1 MIQTEYKVLT
11 VEEANEFI
19 NDKVKKIKFEGTIF
33 RYQEVIYKYSVLLN
47 DNTQD
52 MIYVDDIVTVHHS
65 KVM

>member
-1 MIQTEYKVLT
+1 MSYKVLT

-52 MIYVDDIVTVHHS
+52 VIYVNDIVTVHHS

>member
-1 MIQTEYKVLT
+1 MKYKVLT

-19 NDKVKKIKFEGTIF
+19 NDKVKNIKFEGTIF

-52 MIYVDDIVTVHHS
+52 MIYVNDIVTVHHS

>member
-1 MIQTEYKVLT
+1 MKYKVLT

-33 RYQEVIYKYSVLLN
+33 RDQEVIYKYSVLLN

-52 MIYVDDIVTVHHS
+52 MIYVNDIVTVHHS

>member
-1 MIQTEYKVLT
+1 MKYKVLT

-19 NDKVKKIKFEGTIF
+19 NDKVKKVKFEGTIF

-52 MIYVDDIVTVHHS
+52 MIYVNDIVTVHHS

>member
-1 MIQTEYKVLT
+1 MEYKVLT

-52 MIYVDDIVTVHHS
+52 VIYVNDIVSVHHS

>member
-1 MIQTEYKVLT
+1 MEYKVLT
-11 VEEANEFI
+11 VEEANAFI
-19 NDKVKKIKFEGTIF
+19 NDKVKKVKFEGTIF

>member
-1 MIQTEYKVLT
+1 MEYKVLT

-19 NDKVKKIKFEGTIF
+19 ADKVKKIKFEGTIF

-52 MIYVDDIVTVHHS
+52 VIYVNDIVTVHHS

>member
-1 MIQTEYKVLT
+1 MEYKVLT

-19 NDKVKKIKFEGTIF
+19 NDKVKKVKFEGTIF

>member
-1 MIQTEYKVLT
+1 MEYKVLT

-19 NDKVKKIKFEGTIF
+19 NDKVKKVKFEGTIF

-52 MIYVDDIVTVHHS
+52 MIYVDDIVTVDSS
-65 KVM
+65 KLM

>member
-1 MIQTEYKVLT
+1 MEYKVLT

-52 MIYVDDIVTVHHS
+52 MIYVNDIVTVHHS

>member
-1 MIQTEYKVLT
+1 MEYKVLT
-11 VEEANEFI
+11 VEDANEFI
-19 NDKVKKIKFEGTIF
+19 NDKVKKVKFEGTIF

>member
-1 MIQTEYKVLT
+1 MKYKVLT

-19 NDKVKKIKFEGTIF
+19 NDKVKKVKFEGTIF

-52 MIYVDDIVTVHHS
+52 VIYVDDIVTVHHS

>member
-1 MIQTEYKVLT
+1 MEYKVLT

-52 MIYVDDIVTVHHS
+52 MIYVDDIPSVHHS

>member
-1 MIQTEYKVLT
+1 MEYKVLT

-52 MIYVDDIVTVHHS
+52 VIYVNDIVTVHHS

>member
-1 MIQTEYKVLT
+1 MEYKVLT

-19 NDKVKKIKFEGTIF
+19 ADKVRKIKFEGTIY

-52 MIYVDDIVTVHHS
+52 MIYVNDIVTVHHS